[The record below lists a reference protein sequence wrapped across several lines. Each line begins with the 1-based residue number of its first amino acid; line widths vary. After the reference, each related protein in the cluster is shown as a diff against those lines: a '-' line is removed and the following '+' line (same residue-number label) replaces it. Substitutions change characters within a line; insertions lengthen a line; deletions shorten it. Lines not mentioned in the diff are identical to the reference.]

1 MRIRTE
7 DLLKI
12 RDGQPVDAVL
22 LAEVTGDPE
31 AELEIRR
38 LRQVQTELKSMP
50 DFAPPADLWSRIS
63 ERSRQAE
70 PVSAPPGFAPG
81 FKWALAAAAAVVAI
95 VLVFPQGSDVAP
107 PQLPVVASE
116 QTTADEAPLVRPQ
129 LASLVAQSRRLEQ
142 ILGEL
147 PARPRLVNAATV
159 GAIGEME
166 DRILVVDY
174 QLSTATEQGLSA
186 EAVEQLWQERV
197 SLMDSLVALRYAQ
210 AQRFAF

>member
-12 RDGQPVDAVL
+12 RDGNPVDAVL

-31 AELEIRR
+31 AEHEIRR
-38 LRQVQTELKSMP
+38 LRHVQTELKSLP
-50 DFAPPADLWSRIS
+50 DFAPPADLWSKIS
-63 ERSRQAE
+63 ERSREDE
-70 PVSAPPGFAPG
+70 PASAPSGVAPA
-81 FKWALAAAAAVVAI
+81 FKWALAAAAAVIAI
-95 VLVFPQGSDVAP
+95 VLVSPRTADVTP

-116 QTTADEAPLVRPQ
+116 DTNADAVPLVQPQ

-142 ILGEL
+142 MLGEL

-166 DRILVVDY
+166 DRILMVDY
-174 QLSTATEQGLSA
+174 QLSTAAERGLSQ
-186 EAVEQLWQERV
+186 EAVGQLWQERV
-197 SLMDSLVALRYAQ
+197 ALMDSLVALRYAQ